1 MINPDIFTKFNLE
14 KDMLPFS
21 ASKIKTWKNNPA
33 QFVLRYIYGYP
44 TTSNHAMER
53 GTAVEFGLK
62 HLFTDNATVEECFEK
77 AITYYKSATAL
88 LDKEDDK
95 QYDMIAPMVEQCFEK
110 LLPLKDNFLS
120 FQGRIDTNI
129 LDIPFYGF
137 TDFVFESE
145 SKILIIDLKTKAKFM
160 PTHDDMLQMAIY
172 GKAMKEKF
180 DKPVEIK
187 LLIST
192 GKEQTKKSPRVC
204 EFVDFVPN
212 AKYLKEIEM
221 HLMSCAN
228 IFNAC
233 NEPDDMKHLIVPKL
247 DDWTWNSAELLEQRN
262 DIWGI

>member
-53 GTAVEFGLK
+53 GTAVEFGLN
-62 HLFTDNATVEECFEK
+62 HLFTSNATVEECFEK

-88 LDKEDDK
+88 LEEEDEK
-95 QYDMIAPMVEQCFEK
+95 QYNMIAPMVEQCFEQ
-110 LLPLKDNFLS
+110 LSPLKDYFLT
-120 FQGRIDTNI
+120 FQGRIDTSI

-137 TDFVFESE
+137 TDFVFEYE
-145 SKILIIDLKTKAKFM
+145 EKILIIDLKTKAKFM
-160 PTHDDMLQMAIY
+160 PTHDDMLQMSIY
-172 GKAMKEKF
+172 QKAFEEKYE
-180 DKPVEIK
+180 KPVDIK
-187 LLIST
+187 LLICT
-192 GKEQTKKSPRVC
+192 PKRC
-204 EFVDFVPN
+204 EAVDFTPHK
-212 AKYLKEIEM
+212 KYLKEIEM

-262 DIWGI
+262 EIWGI

>member
-1 MINPDIFTKFNLE
+1 MINPEIFTKFNLE

-62 HLFTDNATVEECFEK
+62 HLFTNNATVEECFEK

-88 LDKEDDK
+88 LEQEDNK
-95 QYDMIAPMVEQCFEK
+95 QHDMIKPMVEQCFDK
-110 LLPLKDNFLS
+110 LTPFKDNFLS
-120 FQGRIDTNI
+120 FQGRVDTNI

-137 TDFVFESE
+137 TDFVFEYQD
-145 SKILIIDLKTKAKFM
+145 KILIIDLKTKAKFE
-160 PTHDDMLQMAIY
+160 PKHDDMLQMAIY

-180 DKPVEIK
+180 DKPVEIV
-187 LLIST
+187 LLICT
-192 GKEQTKKSPRVC
+192 PKRC

-221 HLMSCAN
+221 QLMSCAN

-262 DIWGI
+262 EIWGI

>member
-1 MINPDIFTKFNLE
+1 M
-14 KDMLPFS
+14 
-21 ASKIKTWKNNPA
+21 KIKKWKNNPA
-33 QFVLRYIYGYP
+33 QFVLKYIYGYP

-53 GTAVEFGLK
+53 GTAVEFGID
-62 HLFTDNATVEECFEK
+62 HMCTNNTDVEKCIRFAK
-77 AITYYKSATAL
+77 TIYKSATAL

-95 QYDMIAPMVEQCFEK
+95 QYNMIEPMVRQCFEK
-110 LLPLKDNFLS
+110 LLPLKDNYLS
-120 FQGRIDTNI
+120 WQSRIDTNI
-129 LDIPFYGF
+129 LDIPFYGY
-137 TDFVFESE
+137 TDFVYEYE
-145 SKILIIDLKTKAKFM
+145 DKILIIDLKTKAKFE
-160 PTHDDMLQMAIY
+160 PKHDDMLQMAIY

-187 LLIST
+187 LLICT
-192 GKEQTKKSPRVC
+192 PKRC